1 MTIIPV
7 ILCGGAGT
15 RLWPVSRESMPKPFM
30 RVGDKSLLHRTW
42 DRAWSVP
49 GVSHAAIVTNIA
61 YSYKTAEELMNE
73 REARNASLLL
83 EPFGRNTAP
92 AVALAALW
100 ARANFGGDAVM
111 LVMPA
116 DHLMENAA
124 EFRRAV
130 AQAADVA
137 ATHDSLVLFGITP
150 TGPETGFGYIEWGP
164 AIGESRAHKVNR
176 FVEKPSAEKAAEYI
190 AAGNYVW
197 NGGMFCFKTAVILD
211 ALMRHAPDVLAAA
224 ERVVGRTSMAGKQI
238 AFDAG
243 LFGELPDISIDYAV
257 MEKAGNVAVL
267 PYSHGWSDIG
277 SWKAVSEAHESD
289 GSGNVTEGRAIY
301 IKSRRN
307 YIRSAGRVVA
317 AVGVDDLIV
326 VDTADAVLVAH
337 KSASQDVREVV
348 RTLREQ
354 GNEAYR
360 LHTTVHRP
368 WGTYTNLVEEDGFKI
383 KRIVVKPGQAISLQY
398 HNHRAEH
405 WVVVRGEAVVQIGD
419 TEHVT
424 VPGQSRYVPKG
435 ERHRLSNRGATD
447 VEIVEVQCGD
457 YLGEDDIVR
466 LVDNYGRAR

>member
-1 MTIIPV
+1 MIVPV
-7 ILCGGAGT
+7 ILSGGAGT
-15 RLWPVSRESMPKPFM
+15 RLWPVSREAMPKPFM
-30 RVGDKSLLHRTW
+30 RVGDKSLLQRTW
-42 DRAWSVP
+42 ERAWSVP
-49 GVSHAAIVTNIA
+49 GASHAAIVTNVA

-73 REARNASLLL
+73 RDARNASLLL

-100 ARANFGGDAVM
+100 AQANFGGAAIM
-111 LVMPA
+111 LVLPA

-137 ATHDSLVLFGITP
+137 AAHDLMVLFGITP

-164 AIGESRAHKVNR
+164 AIGETRAHQVSR
-176 FVEKPSAEKAAEYI
+176 FVEKPSAQKAREYI

-197 NGGMFCFKTAVILD
+197 NGGMFCFKTAVILH
-211 ALMRHAPDVLAAA
+211 ALKRHAPEVLAAA
-224 ERVVGRTSMAGKQI
+224 ERVVARTPMAGQQI
-238 AFDAG
+238 AFDAE

-257 MEKAGNVAVL
+257 MEKAENVAVL

-277 SWKAVSEAHESD
+277 NWKAVSEVHEPD
-289 GSGNVTEGRAIY
+289 DSGNVTEGRAIFVR
-301 IKSRRN
+301 SRRN
-307 YIRSAGRVVA
+307 YVRAENRVIA
-317 AVGVDDLIV
+317 AVGVEDLIV

-337 KSASQDVREVV
+337 KDASQDVKEVV

-354 GNEAYR
+354 GNDAYK
-360 LHTTVHRP
+360 LHVTVHRP

-419 TEHVT
+419 TEHLT